1 MDKYYVIVAG
11 QGSTSRA
18 NVEALIEDYV
28 YANGND
34 VVFIF
39 AYEKKPTSGQAFISQ
54 WAKDKAKDVV
64 IFAHPDAS
72 YEGLSAATVNES
84 KEPFRDAVSFLDKED
99 KAVGFILWSD
109 DDQKSNDIVAIFN
122 DRGVKCYDLTDG
134 LNIINSQLVSEVA
147 PVIPEAEQID
157 EEDEEDEDEEED
169 VFEELEE
176 LLEDEDEDEAFED
189 LYFGMQSFIKAIAR
203 EVAKELQKPSKGPQA

>member
-11 QGSTSRA
+11 HGSTSRA
-18 NVEALIEDYV
+18 NVEALVEDYV

-39 AYEKKPTSGQAFISQ
+39 AYEKKPTAGQSFISQ

-64 IFAHPDAS
+64 IFAHSDAS
-72 YEGLSAATVNES
+72 YEGLSAATVNDS
-84 KEPFRDAVSFLDKED
+84 KEPYRDAVSFLDKED
-99 KAVGFILWSD
+99 KAVGFILWDD
-109 DDQKSNDIVAIFN
+109 DDQKSNDIVATFN
-122 DRGVKCYDLTDG
+122 ERGVKCYDLTDG
-134 LNIINSQLVSEVA
+134 LNIINTQPTSEAA
-147 PVIPEAEQID
+147 PVIPDAEQVN
-157 EEDEEDEDEEED
+157 EEDEDEDEDEED
-169 VFEELEE
+169 FFEEIEE
-176 LLEDEDEDEAFED
+176 LLEDEEEDEAIED